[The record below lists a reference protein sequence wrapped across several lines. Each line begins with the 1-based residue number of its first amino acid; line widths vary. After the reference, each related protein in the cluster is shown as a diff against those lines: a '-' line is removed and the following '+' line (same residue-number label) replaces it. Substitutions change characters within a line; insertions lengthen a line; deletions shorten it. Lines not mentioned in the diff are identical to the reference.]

1 MNREGEGTR
10 RLALGLVLA
19 VSLTVA
25 GGVVLGRWADEGA
38 SPDSLGTLGQPGGGT
53 VLAPAPPHGPA
64 STTTPADGPATSTT
78 RPGAASP
85 GPADTPTTAP
95 GATTTTGPP
104 PPGGPPGPACLP
116 SMFDARLTLDRTT
129 YRPGQTVQ
137 GTATFTNVSGRTC
150 YWASTAA
157 MVDVVGADGRSVT
170 RAEATIADGLRWAP
184 FEPAEVHTTTAT
196 WDQQAC
202 PPGSSPGPCAQAGP
216 GQYTLVVTEQPF
228 GVARAGF
235 QLLGT

>member
-1 MNREGEGTR
+1 MCIRDRVVE
-10 RLALGLVLA
+10 
-19 VSLTVA
+19 VA
-25 GGVVLGRWADEGA
+25 GGHPHDR
-38 SPDSLGTLGQPGGGT
+38 SGGD
-53 VLAPAPPHGPA
+53 HHH
-64 STTTPADGPATSTT
+64 
-78 RPGAASP
+78 RPAASRR
-85 GPADTPTTAP
+85 A
-95 GATTTTGPP
+95 
-104 PPGGPPGPACLP
+104 PGPACLP

-170 RAEATIADGLRWAP
+170 RAVATIADGLRWAP